1 MRALV
6 TRASSYCTNYY
17 PNPIPNPNPGTNLG
31 DACELVLQV
40 LDRAVLRIEHVVQL
54 LGDLMKV
61 RVRVRVRVEG

>member
-1 MRALV
+1 MV
-6 TRASSYCTNYY
+6 TRASLYCTD
-17 PNPIPNPNPGTNLG
+17 PIPIPIPIPITHLG

-40 LDRAVLRIEHVVQL
+40 LDRAVLRVEHVVEL

>member
-1 MRALV
+1 MV
-6 TRASSYCTNYY
+6 TRASLYCTD
-17 PNPIPNPNPGTNLG
+17 PIPIPIPIPITHLG

>member
-1 MRALV
+1 MV
-6 TRASSYCTNYY
+6 TRASLYF
-17 PNPIPNPNPGTNLG
+17 PDPIPIPVTITHLG

-40 LDRAVLRIEHVVQL
+40 LDRAVLRVEHVVQL